1 MMTVNGWYA
10 GGEGVRVRGEMSV
23 KSVGEMVTSV
33 QTFSHLILKILTTG
47 AGNLSQCF
55 RTLTEKAEPL
65 LPRWLLPWAT
75 L

>member
-1 MMTVNGWYA
+1 MTTVNGWSA

-33 QTFSHLILKILTTG
+33 QTFFNPFLKILTTG
-47 AGNLSQCF
+47 AGNLFQCF
-55 RTLTEKAEPL
+55 THLTEKAEAL
-65 LPRWLLPWAT
+65 LRRWLLPWAT